1 MQQPEDNLVDRIIFG
16 DNQFFGVD
24 HLSEARAREK
34 MAKFKDTQKVISVLD
49 AAYDIGIRTF
59 MCTTYDRLW
68 EIGDHFRVNKQK
80 YHDFKFYPCMPYAH
94 KYANSVTELGIL
106 GTLKRY
112 AGGNITSML
121 AKSGMALAK
130 RDMISVMELLVD
142 AEMKMFHDLNTPV
155 IFLQNVVTDLL
166 LGLGMTQFLADFS
179 DYVQKKYNAEAGF
192 ITMNLPQLVD
202 ELKKLDLDNPIVC
215 SSINKIGFR
224 MSGGREIYEKVLK
237 EKQFRPVA
245 MQVLAAGGVGPTEA
259 IEYVANLEGIE
270 SIVFGA
276 STPGHIKETKELI
289 DKYSNVSLL
298 SR

>member
-1 MQQPEDNLVDRIIFG
+1 MDRIVFG

-34 MAKFKDTQKVISVLD
+34 MAKFKDTKKIIDVLD
-49 AAYDIGIRTF
+49 ATYDIGIRTF

-68 EIGDHFRVNKQK
+68 EIGDHFRANSGK
-80 YHDFKFYPCMPYAH
+80 YPDYQFYPCMPYAH

-112 AGGNITSML
+112 AGGNIAGML
-121 AKSGMALAK
+121 AKGGMALAK
-130 RDMISVMELLVD
+130 RDMISVMKLLVD
-142 AEMKMFHDLNTPV
+142 SEMKMFHGLNTPV

-166 LGLGMTQFLADFS
+166 LGLGMTQFLAEFS
-179 DYVQKKYNAEAGF
+179 AYVQEKYNAEAGF

-202 ELKKLDLDNPIVC
+202 ELDKLGLENPIVC

-224 MSGGREIYEKVLK
+224 MAGGRENYEKVLR
-237 EKQFRPVA
+237 EKRFRAVA
-245 MQVLAAGGVGPTEA
+245 MQVLAAGGVRPAEA
-259 IEYVANLEGIE
+259 IEYVAQLEGVQ

-289 DKYSNVSLL
+289 DRYS
-298 SR
+298 

>member
-1 MQQPEDNLVDRIIFG
+1 MQQPEGRLMDRVIFG

-34 MAKFKDTQKVISVLD
+34 MAKFKDTKKIIEVLD
-49 AAYDIGIRTF
+49 ATYDVGIRTF

-68 EIGDHFRVNKQK
+68 EIGDHFRANKQK
-80 YHDFKFYPCMPYAH
+80 YQDYKFYPCMPYAH
-94 KYANSVTELGIL
+94 KYANAVTELGIL

-112 AGGNITSML
+112 AGGNIAGML
-121 AKSGMALAK
+121 AKGGVALAK
-130 RDMISVMELLVD
+130 RDMISVMKLLVD

-166 LGLGMTQFLADFS
+166 LSLGMTQFLAEFS
-179 DYVQKKYNAEAGF
+179 NHVQKKYNAEAGF

-202 ELKKLDLDNPIVC
+202 ELEKLGLENPIVC

-224 MSGGREIYEKVLK
+224 MSGGRENYEKVLK
-237 EKQFRPVA
+237 EKRFRPVA
-245 MQVLAAGGVGPTEA
+245 MQVLAAGGVRPAEA
-259 IEYVANLEGIE
+259 IEYVAKLEGVE

-276 STPGHIKETKELI
+276 STPGHIRETKELI
-289 DKYSNVSLL
+289 DKYSVQV
-298 SR
+298 